1 MVVQKLVYT
10 VSWQWWLGWR
20 VPLPLMR
27 VIQGLHEYLTF
38 SLCQQYIRKFQPTL
52 WDVTSVSDFTEL
64 RLPSEL
70 ACIIW
75 VENSLLTWS
84 RAHFYGLVRL
94 VNWSLLDGN
103 GWARAKLPPVKGSMQ
118 DPQTRNA
125 SAVVCQYVFFTPV
138 KEHSSVRATPH
149 QLSCVIFSSFYVK
162 CIKL

>member
-1 MVVQKLVYT
+1 MMVQKLVYT

-52 WDVTSVSDFTEL
+52 WDVTSVSDFTGL

-84 RAHFYGLVRL
+84 CAHFYGL

-103 GWARAKLPPVKGSMQ
+103 GWARAKLPRVKGSMQ

-125 SAVVCQYVFFTPV
+125 SAVLQQCANTSFSHLWKSTAVLEQDHISFHVFYSPR
-138 KEHSSVRATPH
+138 S
-149 QLSCVIFSSFYVK
+149 L
-162 CIKL
+162 

>member
-75 VENSLLTWS
+75 VENSLWTWS
-84 RAHFYGLVRL
+84 CAHFYGL

-125 SAVVCQYVFFTPV
+125 SAVVCQSSFFTPV
-138 KEHSSVRATPH
+138 KEHSSVLEQH
-149 QLSCVIFSSFYVK
+149 HISFHVFYSPRSM
-162 CIKL
+162 